1 MAFDLLLDCV
11 QTVFL
16 AIVATVLSATFWML
30 RREFVRAGDTLRQV
44 LASQQK
50 LLDDQQHQVEE
61 LARVWTQTEATRTE
75 LGALKTEIEQLKR
88 R

>member
-1 MAFDLLLDCV
+1 MAFDLFLDSV

-16 AIVATVLSATFWML
+16 IIVATVLSATFWML
-30 RREFVRAGDTLRQV
+30 RREFVRAGDTLRHV

-50 LLDDQQHQVEE
+50 LLDEQQHQIEE
-61 LARVWTQTEATRTE
+61 LARVWIQTEANRTE
-75 LGALKTEIEQLKR
+75 LGALKAEIEQLKR